1 MGTVSFLLPK
11 STKPDDARELGRACM
26 AGGPDNMPWPTEAQ
40 VDPGRLTLRRTVDE
54 SGYLVAPWEV
64 NGFGRL
70 MGTSAT
76 LMERPTPYQLQV
88 ELARGKVNQLRC
100 QAADWRSGGLQV
112 PPELAQRVHETS
124 LAFGHAVTQ
133 LVPEDAA
140 QQAQAALLSGY
151 QAAEVLVQTYVDQVF
166 QIRCQ
171 RQPGLDTALGCR
183 LDAVLP
189 RADLADRF
197 TQAFNSL
204 CLPLT
209 WKDVE
214 VTQGTYNWERY
225 DALIAWALDKGLRV
239 TAGPLVDFSSVKLPD
254 WLWPW
259 ERDLNKVAQFM
270 GGYVETALRR
280 YKGRIRRWQITNAS
294 NYATLLGLGEDELLW
309 LTARMAELARQVEPT
324 IELVTGIAQPW
335 GEYMALEDRIHSPFI
350 FADTLIRAGLN
361 LAALDL
367 EVVMGVGPRGSYCR
381 DLLEFSRLLD
391 LYALLGLPLRVT
403 LGYPS
408 SCARDRQA
416 DKEMTVG
423 LGEWRSGYTPEAQS
437 EWATLYGALA
447 LCKPFVEGVNWVHYS
462 DAEPHQFPHCG
473 VIDDAGQPKAA
484 LQHLGA
490 LRKAHLK

>member
-1 MGTVSFLLPK
+1 
-11 STKPDDARELGRACM
+11 M
-26 AGGPDNMPWPTEAQ
+26 AGGPDNMPWPTEVH
-40 VDPGRLTLRRTVDE
+40 VDQGKLTLRRTVDE

-76 LMERPTPYQLQV
+76 LMERPTPYQFQV

-112 PPELAQRVHETS
+112 PAELAQRVHDTS

-133 LVPEDAA
+133 VVPDDAA

-151 QAAEVLVQTYVDQVF
+151 QAAEVLVQTYVEQVF
-166 QIRCQ
+166 QIRSQ
-171 RQPGLDTALGCR
+171 RQPGLDTALGCQ
-183 LDAVLP
+183 LDAVP
-189 RADLADRF
+189 PQAGVADKF
-197 TQAFNSL
+197 TQTFNSL
-204 CLPLT
+204 SLPLT
-209 WKDVE
+209 WKEVE
-214 VTQGTYNWERY
+214 VTQGHYQWDRY
-225 DALIAWALDKGLRV
+225 DALLAWALGRGMRV
-239 TAGPLVDFSSVKLPD
+239 TAGPLIDLSAVKLPD
-254 WLWPW
+254 WLWLW

-270 GGYVETALRR
+270 GVYVENALRH
-280 YKGRIRRWQITNAS
+280 YKGRIRRWHLTNAS
-294 NYATLLGLGEDELLW
+294 NYAALLGLGEDELLW
-309 LTARMAELARQVEPT
+309 LTARMAELARQVDPSV
-324 IELVTGIAQPW
+324 ELVTGIAQPW

-367 EVVMGVGPRGSYCR
+367 EIVIGVGPRGSYCR

-408 SCARDRQA
+408 SRAKDRQA
-416 DKEMTVG
+416 DQEMMVG
-423 LGEWRSGYTPEAQS
+423 LGEWRSGYTPEAQAD
-437 EWATLYGALA
+437 WAAAYGALA
-447 LCKPFVEGVNWVHYS
+447 LCKPFVEGVSWVHFS

-473 VIDDAGQPKAA
+473 LIDEAGQPKAA
-484 LQHLGA
+484 LQRLA
-490 LRKAHLK
+490 ELRKAHLK